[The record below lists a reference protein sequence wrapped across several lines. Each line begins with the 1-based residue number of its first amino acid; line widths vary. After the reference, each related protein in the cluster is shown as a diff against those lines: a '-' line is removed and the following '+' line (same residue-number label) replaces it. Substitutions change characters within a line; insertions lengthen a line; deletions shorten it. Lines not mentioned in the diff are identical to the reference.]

1 MWPCSK
7 GSKEQKRGRMSLV
20 QTLQMPTEKNQEE
33 DREGIVQLRIYRVQA
48 SVALREKMIK
58 CALHTTYGIGL
69 LVKRHIPN
77 YLL

>member
-1 MWPCSK
+1 MLSLYCVEVVAMWLCSK

-48 SVALREKMIK
+48 SFVSMKI
-58 CALHTTYGIGL
+58 
-69 LVKRHIPN
+69 
-77 YLL
+77 